1 MLAELN
7 GPVPGISLKIDL
19 VVPVIIKDLP
29 QAVYRPYRFDSLVGN
44 TGEGFAVG
52 IVPAC
57 PWHKGINQVFE
68 MLVGQSQILPGVQ
81 IETSRIHMDM
91 EPATVIHFCITD
103 VKHPAY
109 RFQLFQAILT
119 HQYRAD
125 QLESIISLQAAVRH
139 QLPMIP
145 GRVIITLNGN
155 MDAGLPQF
163 ACQSFHITVIG
174 FNLNTE
180 LVGEGVIHQGGCCPV
195 QQDST
200 FSFKHFLLNI
210 IYKTIVAACHQIG
223 NLPAR
228 QAQTEQLLNL
238 ARLGGTLF

>member
-7 GPVPGISLKIDL
+7 GPVPRISLKIDL
-19 VVPVIIKDLP
+19 VVSVIIKDLP

-109 RFQLFQAILT
+109 RFQLFQAL
-119 HQYRAD
+119 
-125 QLESIISLQAAVRH
+125 SL
-139 QLPMIP
+139 I
-145 GRVIITLNGN
+145 
-155 MDAGLPQF
+155 
-163 ACQSFHITVIG
+163 HI
-174 FNLNTE
+174 
-180 LVGEGVIHQGGCCPV
+180 
-195 QQDST
+195 
-200 FSFKHFLLNI
+200 
-210 IYKTIVAACHQIG
+210 
-223 NLPAR
+223 
-228 QAQTEQLLNL
+228 
-238 ARLGGTLF
+238 

>member
-1 MLAELN
+1 
-7 GPVPGISLKIDL
+7 
-19 VVPVIIKDLP
+19 
-29 QAVYRPYRFDSLVGN
+29 
-44 TGEGFAVG
+44 
-52 IVPAC
+52 
-57 PWHKGINQVFE
+57 

-145 GRVIITLNGN
+145 GRVVITLNGN
-155 MDAGLPQF
+155 MDTGLPQF

-210 IYKTIVAACHQIG
+210 IYKTIVATCHQIG
-223 NLPAR
+223 NFPAH

>member
-7 GPVPGISLKIDL
+7 GPVPRISLKIDL
-19 VVPVIIKDLP
+19 VVSVIIKDLP

-125 QLESIISLQAAVRH
+125 RKYYFPA
-139 QLPMIP
+139 
-145 GRVIITLNGN
+145 
-155 MDAGLPQF
+155 
-163 ACQSFHITVIG
+163 
-174 FNLNTE
+174 
-180 LVGEGVIHQGGCCPV
+180 GCCP
-195 QQDST
+195 S
-200 FSFKHFLLNI
+200 
-210 IYKTIVAACHQIG
+210 
-223 NLPAR
+223 PASNDPWSCGYNPQR
-228 QAQTEQLLNL
+228 QHGYRPPSIRVPVFPYYSY
-238 ARLGGTLF
+238 RLQSQYRTCG

>member
-7 GPVPGISLKIDL
+7 GPVPRISLKIDL
-19 VVPVIIKDLP
+19 VVSVIIKDLP

-125 QLESIISLQAAVRH
+125 QLESIISLQAAVCH
-139 QLPMIP
+139 EFPMIP
-145 GRVIITLNGN
+145 GRVVIPLNGN
-155 MDAGLPQF
+155 SDTGLSQF

-174 FNLNTE
+174 FNLNAE
-180 LVGEGVIHQGGCCPV
+180 LVGEGIIHQDRYNSV
-195 QQDST
+195 LQNST
-200 FSFKHFLLNI
+200 LSFKHFLLNV

-223 NLPAR
+223 NLPAC
-228 QAQTEQLLNL
+228 QTQTEQLLDL

>member
-7 GPVPGISLKIDL
+7 GPMPGISLKIDL

-91 EPATVIHFCITD
+91 EPATVIHFR
-103 VKHPAY
+103 VPVFPYYSY
-109 RFQLFQAILT
+109 RLQS
-119 HQYRAD
+119 QYRTC
-125 QLESIISLQAAVRH
+125 
-139 QLPMIP
+139 
-145 GRVIITLNGN
+145 G
-155 MDAGLPQF
+155 
-163 ACQSFHITVIG
+163 
-174 FNLNTE
+174 
-180 LVGEGVIHQGGCCPV
+180 
-195 QQDST
+195 
-200 FSFKHFLLNI
+200 
-210 IYKTIVAACHQIG
+210 
-223 NLPAR
+223 
-228 QAQTEQLLNL
+228 
-238 ARLGGTLF
+238 

>member
-7 GPVPGISLKIDL
+7 GPVPRISLKIDL
-19 VVPVIIKDLP
+19 VVSVIIKDLP

-145 GRVIITLNGN
+145 GRVVITSTATWIPASLNSR
-155 MDAGLPQF
+155 ASL
-163 ACQSFHITVIG
+163 SI
-174 FNLNTE
+174 L
-180 LVGEGVIHQGGCCPV
+180 
-195 QQDST
+195 
-200 FSFKHFLLNI
+200 
-210 IYKTIVAACHQIG
+210 
-223 NLPAR
+223 
-228 QAQTEQLLNL
+228 QL
-238 ARLGGTLF
+238 